1 MALAE
6 AEALKLQ
13 AGLEDLTRL
22 EKGGDQAEGLE
33 EEGGSAGN
41 LNEVKIA
48 NFEIGILGI
57 VWGRISTTGSGLI
70 MMDWNLLLPK
80 LFFSHRDF
88 AASRLRVTPLISQEG
103 PRRREEAMIADLR
116 NYPAMKNELPFNV
129 VETSLATGYDQMA
142 TDYNHRD
149 E

>member
-1 MALAE
+1 MAP
-6 AEALKLQ
+6 
-13 AGLEDLTRL
+13 
-22 EKGGDQAEGLE
+22 AEGLE

-80 LFFSHRDF
+80 LFISHRDF
-88 AASRLRVTPLISQEG
+88 AALRLRVIPLISHEDH
-103 PRRREEAMIADLR
+103 RRREEAMIADLKH
-116 NYPAMKNELPFNV
+116 YPAMKKELPFTLCV
-129 VETSLATGYDQMA
+129 LCELCG
-142 TDYNHRD
+142 
-149 E
+149 